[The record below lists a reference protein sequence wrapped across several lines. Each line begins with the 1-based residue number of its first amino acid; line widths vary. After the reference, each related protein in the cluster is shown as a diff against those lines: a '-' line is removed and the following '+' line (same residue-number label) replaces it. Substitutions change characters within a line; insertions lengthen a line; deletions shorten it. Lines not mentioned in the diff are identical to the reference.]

1 MCQWSHEI
9 WRICTIL
16 LFFPPHPDPKIQ
28 FEPFCCRWYKID
40 YLPWLTKP
48 KHQFTISIIN
58 VPISLH
64 TCLGTIHLRSR
75 YIFHDFWSLPPYR
88 RQFFTTIRWQI
99 WQIFDPSLPK
109 KCWRLKWMVPIWYV
123 AMILGTGYSF
133 WDRLRN
139 FLHKFSWIVLSVHK
153 LNKLDKYWKIYGQL
167 LNIMSSNMANLN
179 KKIWRSHDY

>member
-75 YIFHDFWSLPPYR
+75 YIFHDFLSLPPYR
-88 RQFFTTIRWQI
+88 RQFFTTIRRHI
-99 WQIFDPSLPK
+99 WQIFDPSPLKNADVLNGWSLRLLEAILLIVFLKRKGSKFFMLRLVDK
-109 KCWRLKWMVPIWYV
+109 KKDF
-123 AMILGTGYSF
+123 A
-133 WDRLRN
+133 
-139 FLHKFSWIVLSVHK
+139 
-153 LNKLDKYWKIYGQL
+153 
-167 LNIMSSNMANLN
+167 
-179 KKIWRSHDY
+179 